1 MILQLLRVPTSGFG
15 STIAQ
20 GMAFGTGS
28 KREREQQRHREV
40 PVLRG
45 HAGRVPAL
53 VAGGDGAM
61 VDQRGWNGREG
72 NGAAGLN
79 FAELNQMW
87 LGGGQL
93 LDRWIP
99 NVERIG

>member
-1 MILQLLRVPTSGFG
+1 VGNVLAVWIMILQLLRVPTSGFG

-45 HAGRVPAL
+45 HAGRVP
-53 VAGGDGAM
+53 